1 MEDLISTFAAVN
13 VGEWIEKFTNVAAV
27 ILGLGLVIFF
37 HELGHFAVAKWCDVH
52 VERFS
57 IGIGPILWSRQ
68 RGETE
73 YALSALP
80 FGGYVKM
87 LGQDDMDPNQMTSSE
102 IAENARSYSAKS
114 VPQRMAIISAGVTM
128 NVITGFLFYVI
139 CYWCGVFETSPTVGI
154 VRVGSPAWEVGM
166 ASGDRI
172 TKINGEQIR
181 SFMDVQEA
189 IMLSSGE
196 VEVEGTHADESPFK
210 YMITPAK
217 LGPGRSIGV
226 GPATLCELM
235 NRIPDPAL
243 ISEAGMPLE
252 KASGAFQQGDKIV
265 AVKVKPPGATSA
277 EKAAAPAADAAKAE
291 PPQEGNPAPAA
302 DAQPVIAATPTEP
315 IPVSM
320 LFQLRQVLGRY
331 ADRELTY
338 VVERM
343 DPENPEA
350 PRTTVEIDIPPQQV
364 RSLGFWMAMGPVRAV
379 QKGSIAEKAGLKV
392 GDEIRKVDGQALGTD
407 MDPLSL
413 PTYFAKKAGQ
423 SVTLNVE
430 RTTNDGP
437 QSEVL
442 TVVPADK
449 PGWTEPVDHK
459 TAPLSIPS
467 IGLGYQVQTR
477 IAKVLPE
484 TEAAKLGVL
493 VEGTT
498 KITKIELILRNPVK
512 GQPDALGDLETPY
525 AVDLSTIS
533 KKDIGTPEEINW
545 AWAFEHIQRVPERK
559 ILIHYENGKETG
571 SKTLEGHESV
581 ANWYIW
587 FRGFSPSI
595 WMEERELQ
603 KATSVGEAFSMATT
617 KTRRT
622 ALSIYRSLKQMVRGD
637 VAMESLS
644 GPLGI
649 AKIGYIVAERGVI
662 DLLMFLA
669 FLSINLAILNFLPI
683 PVLDGGHMVFLIW
696 EGVTR
701 RKPGARVIGWAHAIG
716 FLFLISLFAFVMW
729 IDLFISEIGK

>member
-1 MEDLISTFAAVN
+1 MEDLIFTSLAAVN
-13 VGEWIEKFTNVAAV
+13 IGEWIEKFTNVAAV

-102 IAENARSYSAKS
+102 IAENPRSYSAKS

-196 VEVEGTHADESPFK
+196 VEVEGTHADDSAFK
-210 YMITPAK
+210 YTITPTK

-226 GPATLCELM
+226 GPATLCELV
-235 NRIPDPAL
+235 NRIPDPEL
-243 ISEAGMPLE
+243 ISETGMPLE

-265 AVKVKPPGATSA
+265 AVKVLPPKVTTEEKP
-277 EKAAAPAADAAKAE
+277 
-291 PPQEGNPAPAA
+291 PAPAA
-302 DAQPVIAATPTEP
+302 GTPGETPQENTASGATEQPVVVTTPAEP

-331 ADRELTY
+331 ADRELIY

-343 DPENPEA
+343 NQENPEA
-350 PRTTVEIDIPPQQV
+350 PRTTVEISIPPQQV

-423 SVTLNVE
+423 VVTLNVE
-430 RTTNDGP
+430 RSTNDGP
-437 QSEVL
+437 QSDVITL
-442 TVVPADK
+442 TPADK

-467 IGLGYQVQTR
+467 IGLGFQVQTR
-477 IAKVLPE
+477 VARVLPE
-484 TEAAKLGVL
+484 SEAAGLGVL

-498 KITKIELILRNPVK
+498 KITKIELIHRNPVK

-525 AVDLSTIS
+525 AVDLSTIG
-533 KKDIGTPEEINW
+533 KRDLGTAEEINW

-571 SKTLEGHESV
+571 SKTLEKQESV

-595 WMEERELQ
+595 WVEERELQ
-603 KATSVGEAFSMATT
+603 KGTSIGEAFSMATT

-701 RKPGARVIGWAHAIG
+701 RKPGAKVIGWAHAVG

>member
-1 MEDLISTFAAVN
+1 MEDLIISTFAAVN

-210 YMITPAK
+210 YTITPAK

-265 AVKVKPPGATSA
+265 AVKVKPPGATSS

-302 DAQPVIAATPTEP
+302 DPQPVVAATPTEP

-423 SVTLNVE
+423 T
-430 RTTNDGP
+430 
-437 QSEVL
+437 
-442 TVVPADK
+442 
-449 PGWTEPVDHK
+449 
-459 TAPLSIPS
+459 
-467 IGLGYQVQTR
+467 
-477 IAKVLPE
+477 
-484 TEAAKLGVL
+484 
-493 VEGTT
+493 
-498 KITKIELILRNPVK
+498 
-512 GQPDALGDLETPY
+512 
-525 AVDLSTIS
+525 
-533 KKDIGTPEEINW
+533 
-545 AWAFEHIQRVPERK
+545 
-559 ILIHYENGKETG
+559 
-571 SKTLEGHESV
+571 
-581 ANWYIW
+581 
-587 FRGFSPSI
+587 
-595 WMEERELQ
+595 
-603 KATSVGEAFSMATT
+603 
-617 KTRRT
+617 
-622 ALSIYRSLKQMVRGD
+622 
-637 VAMESLS
+637 
-644 GPLGI
+644 
-649 AKIGYIVAERGVI
+649 
-662 DLLMFLA
+662 
-669 FLSINLAILNFLPI
+669 
-683 PVLDGGHMVFLIW
+683 
-696 EGVTR
+696 
-701 RKPGARVIGWAHAIG
+701 
-716 FLFLISLFAFVMW
+716 
-729 IDLFISEIGK
+729 

>member
-1 MEDLISTFAAVN
+1 MEDLVFTTLAAVD
-13 VGEWIEKFTNVAAV
+13 VAGWIEKVTNVLAV
-27 ILGLGLVIFF
+27 VLGLGLVIFF
-37 HELGHFAVAKWCDVH
+37 HELGHFAVAKWCNVH

-68 RGETE
+68 KGETE

-102 IAENARSYSAKS
+102 IAENPRSYSAKS
-114 VPQRMAIISAGVTM
+114 APQRMAIISAGVTM
-128 NVITGFLFYVI
+128 NVITGYLFYVI
-139 CYWCGVFETSPTVGI
+139 CYWFGVFETAPTIGI

-172 TKINGEQIR
+172 TSINGEPIR

-189 IMLSSGE
+189 IMLSSGDIS
-196 VEVEGTHADESPFK
+196 VSGVHADETEFT
-210 YMITPAK
+210 YTVTPAK

-226 GPATLCELM
+226 GPATLCELV
-235 NRIPDPAL
+235 NRIPEPDL
-243 ISEAGMPLE
+243 ISETGMPLE
-252 KASGAFQQGDKIV
+252 KATEKFQQSDRIV
-265 AVKVKPPGATSA
+265 AVRVNPPKPTAPTSPVA
-277 EKAAAPAADAAKAE
+277 GEAPATEDAGSPASPPAE
-291 PPQEGNPAPAA
+291 TASNTPA
-302 DAQPVIAATPTEP
+302 EP

-338 VVERM
+338 IVERRDSE
-343 DPENPEA
+343 DPDA
-350 PRTTVEIDIPPQQV
+350 AAKTVEITIPPQQV
-364 RSLGFWMAMGPVRAV
+364 RSVGFWMAMGPVRAI
-379 QKGSIAEKAGLKV
+379 QNGSVAEVAGLKL
-392 GDEIRKVDGQALGTD
+392 GDEIRKVDGLVPGTD
-407 MDPLSL
+407 LDPLAL

-423 SVTLNVE
+423 QVTLNVE

-437 QSEVL
+437 QNEVITL
-442 TVVPADK
+442 VPTDK

-467 IGLGYQVQTR
+467 LGMGFQVQTR
-477 IAKVLPE
+477 IAKVFE
-484 TEAAKLGVL
+484 NSEAGKLGIL
-493 VEGTT
+493 VPGTT
-498 KITKIELILRNPVK
+498 KITKIELIHKAPVK

-533 KKDIGTPEEINW
+533 KKEIGTPEEINW
-545 AWAFEHIQRVPERK
+545 AWAFEHIQRVPDRK
-559 ILIHYENGKETG
+559 ILIHFENGKETG
-571 SKTLEGHESV
+571 SRTLETTEHV
-581 ANWYIW
+581 PDWYIW

-595 WMEERELQ
+595 WMEQRDLQ
-603 KATSVGEAFSMATT
+603 KATTFGEAFTMAAT

-649 AKIGYIVAERGVI
+649 AKIGYLVAERGVI

-696 EGVTR
+696 ECVTR
-701 RKPGARVIGWAHAIG
+701 RKPSARVIGWAHAVG

-729 IDLFISEIGK
+729 IDLFVSEIGK